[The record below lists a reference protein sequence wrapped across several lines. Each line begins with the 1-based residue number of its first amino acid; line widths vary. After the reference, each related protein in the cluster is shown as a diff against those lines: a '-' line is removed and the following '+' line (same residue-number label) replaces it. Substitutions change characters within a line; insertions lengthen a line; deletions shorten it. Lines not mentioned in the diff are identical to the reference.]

1 MTICGNWEY
10 AKNRQALAN
19 QQNAQW
25 SLKKSAQLFDFPS
38 VRWLLK
44 HCRSQ
49 VGPSV
54 KLTRIGLG
62 FFGKNSWS
70 PTDFRF
76 DGTLAT
82 SSSSSSHKVMISLL
96 IFIKKMSK
104 HSKKNKDYPLV
115 NDIHQETEQHCRFVY
130 IAAVNCLLI
139 DWLKLVWIPFKCQLG
154 TAWTCSNSNFMA
166 QNWLCTVFKFVP
178 VRIEWGI
185 QAVILK

>member
-1 MTICGNWEY
+1 MIICGICEY

-19 QQNAQW
+19 QQNAHW

-70 PTDFRF
+70 PTNLRF

-82 SSSSSSHKVMISLL
+82 SATSSSHKVMTTLL
-96 IFIKKMSK
+96 IFNEKYHNTQRKIKIIGLWTIFN
-104 HSKKNKDYPLV
+104 KKLNTTTGLFTLQQW
-115 NDIHQETEQHCRFVY
+115 ITCW
-130 IAAVNCLLI
+130 LT
-139 DWLKLVWIPFKCQLG
+139 DWHLVWIPFKCQLG
-154 TAWTCSNSNFMA
+154 TA
-166 QNWLCTVFKFVP
+166 
-178 VRIEWGI
+178 
-185 QAVILK
+185 